1 MYADYTYNN
10 SLNAVDLFFGLE
22 KGDKVLNKLSK
33 QIYEVADNPRKIE
46 KNEKSLILNNCF
58 FEVNRKRLLKSKS
71 GIESI
76 FLFSHYNHIEYSEKY
91 QKLNIGDILNKP

>member
-1 MYADYTYNN
+1 MYADYTYSN

-22 KGDKVLNKLSK
+22 KGDKILNKLSK

-46 KNEKSLILNNCF
+46 KNDSLLILNNCF
-58 FEVNRKRLLKSKS
+58 FEEKRIRLLKTQN

-76 FLFSHYNHIEYSEKY
+76 FLFTHYNKLDYNEKY
-91 QKLNIGDILNKP
+91 QNLSIGDVVN